1 MCICMIKTHKKTF
14 LFKDHCVRNKM
25 SLLVSFLKVLELIK
39 IINWIYSFH
48 KDFCNNT
55 TEKDIETMGFRENKP
70 KTKNIVEK
78 NAQNICF

>member
-1 MCICMIKTHKKTF
+1 MCICMTKAHKKTF
-14 LFKDHCVRNKM
+14 LFKGHCVRNKM

-55 TEKDIETMGFRENKP
+55 TEKAIETMGFRENKP
-70 KTKNIVEK
+70 KTKNIVEE
-78 NAQNICF
+78 NVQNICF